1 MALLRRMSST
11 ISEVLSLGDDAD
23 LFADECHE
31 PTGGGTPPSSIDG
44 SGISINT
51 GLSILS
57 SCGATRPSDSLNDL
71 GTANQSL
78 MRTMRLDVVLLGSRE
93 EEMREALVQL
103 ESQWGM
109 LEGFLEEQRR
119 TEALEESAEDAE
131 ADDFDDGEDDD
142 DLSWKK
148 NKKKGGDHNDRN
160 VNKNQCTSTIDWDGA
175 TDNDNKVKKKEI
187 KKKIAIR
194 KKAPEE
200 VASQLANSNFEW
212 PADDGD
218 SMGSLEKVAQR
229 ASMLSSS
236 GDTVSD
242 IVSGRQIIAE
252 AEEAERQQRKQQ
264 RGSGDRNNNNNEK
277 RNWWG
282 GKGRKDE
289 NVLPNSD
296 TNSLSKTNNQDGGR
310 NTEHSVSTTAS
321 TNSKTSQEIRGRWWG
336 RNNSSVGKGSRNED
350 DPSESS
356 SSAQKRG
363 WWGRNNSSLD
373 FDRDKTVVTED
384 NKSISTVGS
393 MSANEKPAAFQL
405 FGGRRMSQMNESINE
420 EGIVNDASLGS
431 GTQRGNDRRPA
442 NSPFQRI
449 FQRNNNM
456 DSTASMNTRDTVETQ
471 QSPCHSS
478 DTSSSQQAANN
489 NNNKSKQSAVENA
502 RVISALQ
509 VKLRGCNSAASTLEQ
524 LLSYQTRN
532 LLDLRHERNTLRS
545 ASKFDARQSDK
556 ELNKLRSQLH
566 SARVERR
573 RKARFVE
580 DAQKKMKKTQ
590 RQEELLKGE
599 LESIRTEL
607 FLLNKER
614 TEAQGVAGSR
624 GSGRGDNNVD
634 GNDGGE
640 GIGDSNHSRGI
651 RDRVVIAGEG
661 GGRSETAS
669 AIGGTTA
676 EWRTGGYQQ

>member
-1 MALLRRMSST
+1 MDSSG
-11 ISEVLSLGDDAD
+11 SL
-23 LFADECHE
+23 
-31 PTGGGTPPSSIDG
+31 
-44 SGISINT
+44 
-51 GLSILS
+51 
-57 SCGATRPSDSLNDL
+57 
-71 GTANQSL
+71 
-78 MRTMRLDVVLLGSRE
+78 
-93 EEMREALVQL
+93 
-103 ESQWGM
+103 
-109 LEGFLEEQRR
+109 
-119 TEALEESAEDAE
+119 
-131 ADDFDDGEDDD
+131 
-142 DLSWKK
+142 
-148 NKKKGGDHNDRN
+148 
-160 VNKNQCTSTIDWDGA
+160 
-175 TDNDNKVKKKEI
+175 
-187 KKKIAIR
+187 KKIAER
-194 KKAPEE
+194 E
-200 VASQLANSNFEW
+200 
-212 PADDGD
+212 
-218 SMGSLEKVAQR
+218 
-229 ASMLSSS
+229 SMLSSS

-242 IVSGRQIIAE
+242 IMSGRQLIAE

-264 RGSGDRNNNNNEK
+264 RRSGDRNNNNKEK

-282 GKGRKDE
+282 GKDE
-289 NVLPNSD
+289 NSD
-296 TNSLSKTNNQDGGR
+296 TDSLSKTNNQDGGR

-321 TNSKTSQEIRGRWWG
+321 MNSKTSQERRGRWWG

-350 DPSESS
+350 NPSESS

-363 WWGRNNSSLD
+363 WWGRNNNSLD

-405 FGGRRMSQMNESINE
+405 FGRRRRSQMNESINE
-420 EGIVNDASLGS
+420 EGSVNDASLVS
-431 GTQRGNDRRPA
+431 GMQRGDDRRPA

-489 NNNKSKQSAVENA
+489 NNNNNSKQSTVENA
-502 RVISALQ
+502 GVISALQ
-509 VKLRGCNSAASTLEQ
+509 VKLRGCDSAASTLEQ
-524 LLSYQTRN
+524 VLIYQTRK

-556 ELNKLRSQLH
+556 ELNKLQSQLH
-566 SARVERR
+566 FSRVERR

-624 GSGRGDNNVD
+624 GSGSGDNNVD

-640 GIGDSNHSRGI
+640 GIGDSNHSRDS
-651 RDRVVIAGEG
+651 RDRVMVAGEG
-661 GGRSETAS
+661 GDRSETTS